1 MATDI
6 DEILDLVRI
15 LPADKQLATLQTLVR
30 SLGISFSPLVAV
42 SANFWAPHS
51 IEELAAEQNTPDAG
65 SIEALAMPGWPKDET
80 ADEVIAYI
88 RAQRDADCAG

>member
-1 MATDI
+1 M
-6 DEILDLVRI
+6 
-15 LPADKQLATLQTLVR
+15 LPAGKQLAILQALVR
-30 SLGISFSPLVAV
+30 LLGVSYSPLVAA
-42 SANFWAPHS
+42 SASFWAPHS
-51 IEELAAEQNTPDAG
+51 IEELAAEQNTPDVR